1 MANCVFRFCPIKKPV
16 KLSHRLFDLD
26 FFDFVVEGDDFVA
39 VLEEHP
45 VPGVDLGGLVDE
57 HLLQILQLQ
66 GPLVDVLLQLSE
78 GHVPSCLSSC

>member
-1 MANCVFRFCPIKKPV
+1 MFESLLIKSHGRDILMETDDL
-16 KLSHRLFDLD
+16 LSVLD
-26 FFDFVVEGDDFVA
+26 QQ
-39 VLEEHP
+39 L
-45 VPGVDLGGLVDE
+45 VPGIDLGGLVDE